1 MNLMSLSLYRA
12 ATYAGYPLIAAYL
25 AYRKAKG
32 KEDLDRFPE
41 RLGYASRPR
50 PEGRLVWIHGASV
63 GETLSVLPLVSALL
77 ETYPDVSV
85 MVTSGTVT
93 SANLMGKRL
102 PERAFHQYIPVD
114 CVSCVK
120 RFVDHWKPD
129 LALWIESE
137 FWPNMLSAVREAGI
151 PLVLLN
157 GRISDRSFARWKK
170 MPKFSAEIQALFS
183 ESFGQTD
190 MDAERL
196 KILGAKKTACVGN
209 LKFAASD
216 LPYDAEEFKRLS
228 EKIGGRPCWI
238 AASTHAGE
246 DEPVAFAHTETRGK
260 IPDIFTILAP
270 RHPHRANEIEGILT
284 GAGLKVARRS
294 RGDDILPETD
304 VYLADTIGEMGLFYR
319 LASVAFVG
327 GSLIPFG
334 GQNIIEPAKL
344 EKAVLCGPYMMNFKE
359 ITARA
364 KAADALTVVDDKE
377 RLAEALT
384 LLLTD
389 KEELERKQKNA
400 AAFATAESNVL
411 ERVMK
416 ALEPYL
422 APAEEVKNAD

>member
-1 MNLMSLSLYRA
+1 MNMMSLSLYRA

-32 KEDLDRFPE
+32 KEDLERFPE
-41 RLGYASRPR
+41 RLGYSSKPR

-63 GETLSVLPLVSALL
+63 GETLSILPLVSALL

-85 MVTSGTVT
+85 LVTSGTVT
-93 SANLMGKRL
+93 SANLMEKRL
-102 PERAFHQYIPVD
+102 PARAFHQYIPVD

-137 FWPNMLSAVREAGI
+137 FWPNMLSAVAEAKI
-151 PLVLLN
+151 PLILLN

-170 MPKFSAEIQALFS
+170 MPKFSGQIQALFT
-183 ESFGQTD
+183 ESFGQTEA
-190 MDAERL
+190 DADRL

-228 EKIGGRPCWI
+228 AKIGARPCWI

-246 DEPVAFAHTETRGK
+246 DEPVAYAHTELRKK
-260 IPDIFTILAP
+260 IPDVFTILAP
-270 RHPHRANEIEGILT
+270 RHPQRADEIEGV
-284 GAGLKVARRS
+284 LKSWDLNVSRRS
-294 RGDDILPETD
+294 RGDEITDQTD

-319 LASVAFVG
+319 LASAAFVG
-327 GSLIPFG
+327 GSLIQFG

-344 EKAVLCGPYMMNFKE
+344 GKAVLCGPYMMNFKE

-364 KAADALTVVDDKE
+364 KAADALTVVENKE
-377 RLAEALT
+377 QLVQALET
-384 LLLTD
+384 LLTNQ
-389 KEELERKQKNA
+389 EELEAKQKNA
-400 AAFATAESNVL
+400 LAFATAESNVL
-411 ERVMK
+411 ERVMS

-422 APAEEVKNAD
+422 KPAEEVKDAD